1 MQNVMI
7 FNCDGAE
14 TIVDRLSS
22 HLSGISVIRVP
33 GAIPPRVSFGQ
44 AAGVVVIW
52 SRAAELRG
60 GFAPLPPHVVVIC
73 VDESALPD
81 VYRNARFVVSLTGDV
96 EADENALRS
105 VARAVGNPAAKSPR
119 PQVHTQQIVSTRAPR
134 RVTLQPN
141 AALAPA
147 PTFKPSRAAPPPV
160 PVSRARKA
168 PAKWVSNTGMIMS
181 ASFLGTL
188 TAVAAGLNVP
198 AEMLSTVK
206 LTEAIV
212 SSARANEFVRHDD
225 QARTQSLRASGVFAE
240 LLSAE
245 DPQPISS
252 MELQSLT
259 AQLAQSEA
267 HLASS
272 RQWSDGAISRL
283 EAIAAAGDAA
293 VERPSVATNSV
304 SPPSVVSSQTM
315 AFSDTS
321 AASGSD
327 LAELRDRF
335 VQVEPLAQPVDIVDG
350 MLINA
355 ASSAAD
361 MEARPLS
368 RLPI

>member
-1 MQNVMI
+1 
-7 FNCDGAE
+7 
-14 TIVDRLSS
+14 
-22 HLSGISVIRVP
+22 
-33 GAIPPRVSFGQ
+33 
-44 AAGVVVIW
+44 
-52 SRAAELRG
+52 
-60 GFAPLPPHVVVIC
+60 
-73 VDESALPD
+73 
-81 VYRNARFVVSLTGDV
+81 LT
-96 EADENALRS
+96 A
-105 VARAVGNPAAKSPR
+105 
-119 PQVHTQQIVSTRAPR
+119 
-134 RVTLQPN
+134 N
-141 AALAPA
+141 AALQPV

-160 PVSRARKA
+160 PVSRARNV
-168 PAKWVSNTGMIMS
+168 PAKWVSNAGMIMS

-212 SSARANEFVRHDD
+212 GSARANEFVRHDD
-225 QARTQSLRASGVFAE
+225 QARTQSMRATGVFAE

-245 DPQPISS
+245 DPEPISS
-252 MELQSLT
+252 MELQLLT
-259 AQLAQSEA
+259 ARLAQSEA
-267 HLASS
+267 ELASS

-293 VERPSVATNSV
+293 VKRPSAATNSV
-304 SPPSVVSSQTM
+304 SPPSVASSRTM

-321 AASGSD
+321 AASSSD

-335 VQVEPLAQPVDIVDG
+335 VQVESMAQPVDIVDG

-355 ASSAAD
+355 ANSAAV